1 MTTTAPVRTTTA
13 PPAHGAPALAPA
25 GRGVGTGVLVLAA
38 AGAAAVL
45 GWWWADTPGVSGL
58 GGWLTGAGRIT
69 GLLAGYALPLLLLSM
84 ARVPLTERHV
94 GADRLARWHAALG
107 RYSVCLIVAHGVL
120 ITWGYAVDAHTGVL
134 PQAGVL
140 LLSYPDVMMAT
151 AAAALLVGVGV
162 VSARAARA
170 RLRYETWYYLH
181 LYTYL
186 AIALSFAHV
195 FATGAEFADH
205 PVARWTWSALY
216 AVAAAAVLWYRGVVP
231 VRSAWRQRFVVE
243 RVVLESSAPGGEV
256 VSVVLRGRDVAAMGA
271 RAGQFVRLRPLTRE
285 GWWSSHPY
293 SLSAAPAGNLLRITA
308 KALGD
313 HSTSLAAL
321 TPGTRVLLAGPYGA
335 LTADRRSRRKVLLL
349 AGGVGVTPLRA
360 LFQTLPASP
369 GDLTMVVR
377 ARTREDLVLADELR
391 QIAARREQH
400 LYLLPGRSG
409 SEADVLLGDRLAR
422 VLPDLADHDVYVCG
436 PPGFTDAAL
445 AALRRARVPA
455 RRVHAEHF
463 AL

>member
-1 MTTTAPVRTTTA
+1 MTTTAPVRTTTG
-13 PPAHGAPALAPA
+13 PPARTAPVIAPA
-25 GRGVGTGVLVLAA
+25 GRGVAAGVLVLAA

-45 GWWWADTPGVSGL
+45 GWWWANTESVTGV

-84 ARVPLTERHV
+84 ARVPITERHV

-107 RYSVCLIVAHGVL
+107 RYSVGLIVAHGLL
-120 ITWGYAVDAHTGVL
+120 ITWGYAVESHTGVL
-134 PQAGVL
+134 PQATVL

-162 VSARAARA
+162 VSARAART

-186 AIALSFAHV
+186 AVALSFAHAL
-195 FATGAEFADH
+195 ATGAELADH
-205 PVARWTWSALY
+205 PAARWAWSALY
-216 AVAAAAVLWYRGVVP
+216 VMAAAAVLWWRGVVP
-231 VRSAWRQRFVVE
+231 VRSAWHQRFVVE
-243 RVVLESSAPGGEV
+243 RVVVESPVPGGEV
-256 VSVVLRGRDVAAMGA
+256 VSVVLRGRDVAALDA
-271 RAGQFVRLRPLTRE
+271 RAGQFVRLRPLTRD

-293 SLSAAPAGNLLRITA
+293 SLSAAPAGNLLRVTA

-335 LTADRRSRRKVLLL
+335 LTAQRRSRAKVLLL

-360 LFQTLPASP
+360 LFQTLPAAP

-377 ARTREDLVLADELR
+377 ARSEDDLVLADELR
-391 QIAARREQH
+391 AIAARRGQRLH
-400 LYLLPGRSG
+400 LLPGRSG
-409 SEADVLLGDRLAR
+409 GDADVLVGDRLTR

-445 AALRRARVPA
+445 AALRRQRVPG
-455 RRVHAEHF
+455 RRVHAERF

>member
-1 MTTTAPVRTTTA
+1 MTTTAPERTTARPGARTA
-13 PPAHGAPALAPA
+13 LPLSPA
-25 GRGVGTGVLVLAA
+25 GRGVGTGVLAAAA

-45 GWWWADTPGVSGL
+45 GWWWANTASVSGL

-84 ARVPLTERHV
+84 ARVPITERHV

-107 RYSVCLIVAHGVL
+107 RYSVCLIVAHAVL
-120 ITWGYAVDAHTGVL
+120 ITWGYAVDAHVGLVS
-134 PQAGVL
+134 QASTL

-151 AAAALLVGVGV
+151 AAGLLLVGVGV

-186 AIALSFAHV
+186 AIALCFAHV

-205 PVARWTWSALY
+205 PLARWAWSALY
-216 AVAAAAVLWYRGVVP
+216 AVAAAAVLWWRGVVP

-243 RVVLESSAPGGEV
+243 RVVVESSVPGGEV

-271 RAGQFVRLRPLTRE
+271 RAGQFVRLRPLTRD

-321 TPGTRVLLAGPYGA
+321 SPGTRVLLAGPYGA
-335 LTADRRSRRKVLLL
+335 LTAQRRSRRKVLLL

-360 LFQTLPASP
+360 LFQTLPAAR

-377 ARTREDLVLADELR
+377 ARSEDDLVLADELR
-391 QIAARREQH
+391 AIAARRDQH
-400 LYLLPGRSG
+400 LLLLPGRSG
-409 SEADVLLGDRLAR
+409 SEADVLLGDRLTR

-445 AALRRARVPA
+445 AALRRARVPG
-455 RRVHAEHF
+455 RQVHAEHF